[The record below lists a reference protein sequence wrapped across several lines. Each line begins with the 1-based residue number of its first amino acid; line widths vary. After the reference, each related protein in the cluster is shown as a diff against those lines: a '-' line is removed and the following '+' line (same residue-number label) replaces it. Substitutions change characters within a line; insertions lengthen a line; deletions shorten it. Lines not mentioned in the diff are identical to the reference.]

1 MAALL
6 DTNVVL
12 DALADRGEWASDA
25 QSLLFLASQGKARL
39 FVSGS
44 TLTDIYYL
52 ANRYVYHDKER
63 SLRVVSILLDS
74 LSVVDVG
81 FGECLLAANSKI
93 ADYED
98 AVVAEAARKAKL
110 DYIVTRNER
119 DFDGSEVPA
128 ISPHAYLEDVLKVR
142 EAVL

>member
-12 DALADRGEWASDA
+12 DALADRGEWAPDA

-39 FVSGS
+39 CVSGS

-52 ANRYVYHDKER
+52 ANRYVYHDKSQ
-63 SLRVVSILLDS
+63 SLHVVNILLDS
-74 LSVVDVG
+74 LSVVEVG
-81 FGECLLAANSKI
+81 FAECLLAANSKI

-110 DYIVTRNER
+110 DYIITRNAC
-119 DFDGSEVPA
+119 DFESSEVPT
-128 ISPHAYLEDVLKVR
+128 ITPREYLNKLL
-142 EAVL
+142 A